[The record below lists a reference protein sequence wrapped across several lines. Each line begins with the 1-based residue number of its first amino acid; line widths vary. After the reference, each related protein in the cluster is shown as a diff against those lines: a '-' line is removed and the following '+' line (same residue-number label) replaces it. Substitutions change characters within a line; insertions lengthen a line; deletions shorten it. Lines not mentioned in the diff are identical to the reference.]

1 VQDLPDMMVFDL
13 DGALELHTRDEAGKV
28 GALGFVK

>member
-1 VQDLPDMMVFDL
+1 MVFDL
-13 DGALELHTRDEAGKV
+13 DGALELHLDGVTRDEAGKV